1 MNLINELTCF
11 KNPENPPCIDLIL
24 TSRPESFQN
33 SCAIE
38 TGLLDFHE
46 ITLSLFR
53 NIKLGVI
60 KFRNYR
66 HFQNNAFK
74 EDFLC
79 ELPNLNIE
87 IRRATRGRGEGG
99 RGKEGERGG
108 RGEVGRSPLLF
119 FENQKKCPDFRKRD
133 CDCVH
138 PYVKFNI

>member
-11 KNPENPPCIDLIL
+11 KNPENSPCIDLIL

-53 NIKLGVI
+53 NIKLRVI

-66 HFQNNAFK
+66 HFQNNTFK

-79 ELPNLNIE
+79 ELPNFNIE
-87 IRRATRGRGEGG
+87 IRRATRGRGEEG
-99 RGKEGERGG
+99 RGKGEGG
-108 RGEVGRSPLLF
+108 REGR
-119 FENQKKCPDFRKRD
+119 KG
-133 CDCVH
+133 
-138 PYVKFNI
+138 

>member
-53 NIKLGVI
+53 NIKLRVI

-79 ELPNLNIE
+79 ELPNFNIE

-99 RGKEGERGG
+99 RGKGEGG
-108 RGEVGRSPLLF
+108 REGR
-119 FENQKKCPDFRKRD
+119 KG
-133 CDCVH
+133 
-138 PYVKFNI
+138 